1 MRVLITG
8 GLGNL
13 GSWLTHHFSTNG
25 VDVDVL
31 AHRPRELTT
40 SVPYTLLTADITDP
54 ASLDTAL
61 QGKKYDVVLH
71 TASVNDAFVKGYA
84 ELALQVNAMG
94 TRNLLEALS
103 RVPGAALPHFI
114 YFSTFHVYG
123 KYHGEITEK
132 TPTLPLNDYGA
143 THLFAEHYVRMYHHH
158 KGLPYSIIRL
168 SNSYGCPRDYD
179 SSKWYLILNDLSR
192 MAFEKQEII
201 LQSAGTAYRDF
212 ISMEDV
218 CDVIYRLSLLP
229 APNDTF
235 NLSSESP
242 CTLLEVA
249 QEVQRAYHRY
259 KNEKIDI
266 QRDTTGGETAEE
278 PIYIRSQKIKKLVS
292 YTPHNRMEGETIRIF
307 EMLSSKE

>member
-8 GLGNL
+8 GMGNL
-13 GSWLTHHFSTNG
+13 GSWLTHHFSTKG
-25 VDVDVL
+25 ADVDVL

-40 SVPYTLLTADITDP
+40 SVHFTLLTADITDP
-54 ASLDTAL
+54 PSLDAAL
-61 QGKKYDVVLH
+61 QGKRYDVVLH
-71 TASVNDAFVKGYA
+71 TASVNDAFVKGYP
-84 ELALQVNAMG
+84 ELALQVNVLG
-94 TRNLLEALS
+94 TRNLLEALH
-103 RVPGAALPHFI
+103 RVQGAALPHFI

-123 KYHGEITEK
+123 KYYGEINEK
-132 TPTLPLNDYGA
+132 TPTHPLNDYGA

-192 MAFEKQEII
+192 MAYEKQQII

-229 APNDTF
+229 APDDTF
-235 NLSSESP
+235 NLSSEVP
-242 CTLLEVA
+242 YTLLEVA
-249 QEVQRAYHRY
+249 QAVQRAYYAY

-266 QRDTTGGETAEE
+266 QRDTAQSVSPEK

-292 YTPHNRMEGETIRIF
+292 YTPSNRMEEEAIRIF